1 MPLLIS
7 DSSVLIDL
15 IDGELIGQLFQL
27 TDEFA
32 TPVALFIEELED
44 AYPDLPAM
52 GLHLVEYEGD
62 DWIEGIQ
69 AFKAVYRGPSDMDLL
84 ALLVA
89 RQMQCTLVTGDKKLR
104 AAAEKEKVPVR
115 GTLSLV
121 EAMVVERLI
130 SIDEAEAAY
139 KRMRLAGSRLPWG
152 ETKLQIDRL
161 RKTLI

>member
-15 IDGELIGQLFQL
+15 IDGGLIDQLFRL
-27 TDEFA
+27 PDEFA

-44 AYPDLPAM
+44 DYPNLPAM
-52 GLHLVEYEGD
+52 GLQLVEYEGD

-69 AFKAVYRGPSDMDLL
+69 TFKARYRGPSDMDLL

-89 RQMQCTLVTGDKKLR
+89 RQIQCPLVTGDKKLR
-104 AAAEKEKVPVR
+104 AAAEKEQVPVR

-121 EAMVVERLI
+121 EAMVVELLI

-139 KRMRLAGSRLPWG
+139 ERMRLAGSRLPWN

-161 RKTLI
+161 RKTQT